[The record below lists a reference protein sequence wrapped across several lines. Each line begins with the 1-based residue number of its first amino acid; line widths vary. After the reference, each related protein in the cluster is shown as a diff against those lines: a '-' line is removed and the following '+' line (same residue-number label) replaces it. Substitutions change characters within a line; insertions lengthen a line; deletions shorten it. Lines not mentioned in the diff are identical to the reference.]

1 MSSKKNCIL
10 SAFFQFLIILI
21 SHHGYVFK
29 SIRGT
34 SSVRLYTCF
43 TLSRSTC
50 SRDDDYS
57 LASICLDVL
66 RSQNKNAEAEDCEEA
81 ELFTPV
87 EQLEV

>member
-1 MSSKKNCIL
+1 MAMCL
-10 SAFFQFLIILI
+10 SRSVARAQFVHI
-21 SHHGYVFK
+21 
-29 SIRGT
+29 
-34 SSVRLYTCF
+34 RLYTCF
-43 TLSRSTC
+43 TLSRFTC
-50 SRDDDYS
+50 SRDDDYP